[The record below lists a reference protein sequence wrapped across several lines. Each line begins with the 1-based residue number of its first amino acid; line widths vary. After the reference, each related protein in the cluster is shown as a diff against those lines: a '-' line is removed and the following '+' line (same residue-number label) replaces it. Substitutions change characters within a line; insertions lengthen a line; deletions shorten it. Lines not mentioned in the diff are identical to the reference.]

1 MTGTPCAET
10 ASRDAESLEAA
21 RVDCAAYRILSTLP
35 FTKTQAWD
43 ESVQTLLPKRRRLQ
57 RLWQSTGVTDPLLI
71 FKLLA
76 RARHADAVLLN
87 GGERV
92 DLLYLALA
100 GLLPWIRA
108 PHLIVDAHWQPHGG
122 LTGRL
127 QRWILRLGRRLL
139 HEVQPHSP
147 EENDVYV
154 RHFGVDRRV
163 IRPLPWSTSLN
174 GYDITPRE
182 PRANEAVSGG
192 FSYRDYP
199 TLFEAMRR
207 CGLPLRVGLPP
218 SRATERAR
226 KQTADCAHIR
236 IVSDWTFQ
244 QYWQAVADA
253 RVFVMAL
260 TPGLRRCSAD
270 QTLLNAMSFGTVVV
284 ATDSM
289 SSRLY
294 IRDGENGFLV
304 PENDPQAL
312 ADTLRRVFTLAP
324 QDYQRISR
332 QAALDVQTHY
342 REEQRL
348 ARTLQRALTAAR
360 HYRVQR
366 AQALSR
372 PTRAARVFGM
382 LALLL

>member
-1 MTGTPCAET
+1 
-10 ASRDAESLEAA
+10 
-21 RVDCAAYRILSTLP
+21 
-35 FTKTQAWD
+35 
-43 ESVQTLLPKRRRLQ
+43 
-57 RLWQSTGVTDPLLI
+57 
-71 FKLLA
+71 
-76 RARHADAVLLN
+76 
-87 GGERV
+87 
-92 DLLYLALA
+92 
-100 GLLPWIRA
+100 
-108 PHLIVDAHWQPHGG
+108 
-122 LTGRL
+122 
-127 QRWILRLGRRLL
+127 
-139 HEVQPHSP
+139 
-147 EENDVYV
+147 
-154 RHFGVDRRV
+154 
-163 IRPLPWSTSLN
+163 
-174 GYDITPRE
+174 
-182 PRANEAVSGG
+182 
-192 FSYRDYP
+192 
-199 TLFEAMRR
+199 
-207 CGLPLRVGLPP
+207 
-218 SRATERAR
+218 
-226 KQTADCAHIR
+226 
-236 IVSDWTFQ
+236 
-244 QYWQAVADA
+244 VADA

-348 ARTLQRALTAAR
+348 ARTLQRAVAAAR